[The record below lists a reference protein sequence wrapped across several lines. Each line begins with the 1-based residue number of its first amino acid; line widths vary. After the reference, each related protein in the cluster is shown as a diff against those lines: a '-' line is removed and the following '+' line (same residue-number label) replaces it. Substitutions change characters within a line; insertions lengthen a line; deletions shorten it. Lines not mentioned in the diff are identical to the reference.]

1 MWIIHQMMRF
11 QAVYGILCWL
21 FSTILCDVVSVSQ
34 EQEDRE
40 YEGISSVFL
49 NKSVKICYPMSAS

>member
-11 QAVYGILCWL
+11 QAVYGISCWL